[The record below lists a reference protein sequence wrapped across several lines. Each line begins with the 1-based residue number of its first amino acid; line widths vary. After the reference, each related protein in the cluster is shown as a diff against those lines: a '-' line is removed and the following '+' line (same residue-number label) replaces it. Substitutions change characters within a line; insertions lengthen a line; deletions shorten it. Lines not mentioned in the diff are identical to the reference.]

1 MRAWVVGSAIMTS
14 TLPQPVPKNL
24 REQMMKRVE
33 KMDEVSLVRLHELDL
48 LAESIRLREVISQQ
62 AEAERASGKWEG
74 IEETVRAYRRRHAQ
88 S

>member
-1 MRAWVVGSAIMTS
+1 MRAWVVGSTIMTS

-24 REQMMKRVE
+24 REQMLKRVE

-48 LAESIRLREVISQQ
+48 LAEAIRLRGVISQQ

-74 IEETVRAYRRRHAQ
+74 IEETIREYRRRKQ
-88 S
+88 RS